1 MSNYFYQFK
10 SSQKFNLYLNSIWM
24 AASEKF
30 SNYACKILNT
40 ESTESR
46 EGVNKI

>member
-1 MSNYFYQFK
+1 
-10 SSQKFNLYLNSIWM
+10 M

-30 SNYACKILNT
+30 SNYAYKILNT